1 MRSCC
6 ALRTALRTPR
16 AAALHTRTQH
26 TRARAAPPRR
36 PTAAAMGSSSD
47 AAAPAPGDAPSPSPP
62 PLAPPSTRD
71 DGFRVVSETVSYK
84 RYLTLYDRV
93 VEYPPL
99 PAAADEGAQP
109 QVPPPRLQYAF
120 DVVGHPRAQFTFVT
134 VVPFHPGPE
143 PAVTMI
149 REYAQARPPADLS
162 RHVTRAWRSPRV
174 WLCTQRGS

>member
-6 ALRTALRTPR
+6 ALRTVLRTPR
-16 AAALHTRTQH
+16 APPPRTRTH
-26 TRARAAPPRR
+26 STRAAPPRR
-36 PTAAAMGSSSD
+36 PTATPAMGGSSD
-47 AAAPAPGDAPSPSPP
+47 AAAAAPAPGVAAAS

-71 DGFRVVSETVSYK
+71 DGFRIVSETVSYK

-99 PAAADEGAQP
+99 PPNDDALAAGAAAQEAAA
-109 QVPPPRLQYAF
+109 PPRLQYAF

-149 REYAQARPPADLS
+149 REYAQVRK
-162 RHVTRAWRSPRV
+162 
-174 WLCTQRGS
+174 

>member
-1 MRSCC
+1 MGGASD
-6 ALRTALRTPR
+6 
-16 AAALHTRTQH
+16 AA
-26 TRARAAPPRR
+26 
-36 PTAAAMGSSSD
+36 
-47 AAAPAPGDAPSPSPP
+47 AAAPAPGDAAS

-99 PAAADEGAQP
+99 PPDGDASAAGAAAQEAAAA
-109 QVPPPRLQYAF
+109 PRLQYAF

-149 REYAQARPPADLS
+149 REYAQVRK
-162 RHVTRAWRSPRV
+162 
-174 WLCTQRGS
+174 